1 MSVNFKKSYLKNL
14 DFVFY
19 KKNIICNCYAIFKNP
34 LLEQIRLWMRIR
46 SGPYLEAGGPFKC
59 KKEVSRR
66 DLYKTHETLWGTK
79 GWYL

>member
-14 DFVFY
+14 DFVFC

-46 SGPYLEAGGPFKC
+46 SGPYLEAGGP
-59 KKEVSRR
+59 
-66 DLYKTHETLWGTK
+66 
-79 GWYL
+79 

>member
-14 DFVFY
+14 DFVFC

-46 SGPYLEAGGPFKC
+46 SGPYLEAGGQKRMSLHLKSKMHTC
-59 KKEVSRR
+59 DTVS
-66 DLYKTHETLWGTK
+66 ES
-79 GWYL
+79 